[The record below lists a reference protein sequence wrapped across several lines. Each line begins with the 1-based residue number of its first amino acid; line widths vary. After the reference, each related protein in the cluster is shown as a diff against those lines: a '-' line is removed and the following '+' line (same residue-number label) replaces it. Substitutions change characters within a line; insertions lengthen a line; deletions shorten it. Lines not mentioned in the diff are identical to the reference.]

1 MRNVPARFIKI
12 AFGEET
18 GEAFIALI
26 TISHPTL
33 AAPIRISTDARDTV
47 SRDMEF
53 VAYPVEVSL
62 PADEHLRP
70 PTAIMRIDNIDREIA
85 AALVSITS
93 PATVLIE
100 MVLTGAPDEVV
111 SAYADFRLTKGSYD
125 ATVVEGELTLKDYG
139 REPYPAW
146 DYGAARFPSM
156 YRNF

>member
-26 TISHPTL
+26 TISHPNL
-33 AAPIRISTDARDTV
+33 AAPMRISTDSRPTV
-47 SRDMEF
+47 SRGTEF
-53 VAYPVEVSL
+53 FPYPVQVSL
-62 PADEHLRP
+62 PADEHLRS
-70 PTAIMRIDNIDREIA
+70 PTAVLRIDNVDREIA

-93 PATVLIE
+93 PATVLVE
-100 MVLTGAPDEVV
+100 AVLTGDPNEVV
-111 SAYADFRLTKGSYD
+111 VTYSDFRLTKGSYD

-146 DYGAARFPSM
+146 DYGSSRFPAM